1 MEEPAGMGNQSGGA
15 ARVNGGLT
23 VFFGLTQ
30 EADTEAA
37 VNSSIRRVC
46 GTDATDGCAVIGDR
60 DEYDLDDLISKR
72 PNLVYM
78 KDPWKENTAGSR
90 HRLRYQDIKEMISL
104 GINVFTAVDIG
115 ALESHAGL
123 ARKITGSSARG
134 TVPDSFIEN
143 ARRIVVVDD
152 GDDGNISSSLRTI
165 ALRYLSVIEE
175 KRLASHN
182 EQLSIQGAWRSGEKL
197 MVAVSPSP
205 YSEYLIRWTRR
216 IAFNARLPWVAL
228 FIERGKRRSGEEERK
243 LRENLSLAGDLGAEV
258 VSTVDDDVVSGL
270 LKVAQRE
277 NVTQIIVGKPLSRTP
292 FEYIRGNIVE
302 RLLGRCGDIE
312 IHVVTPPVIKRGRG
326 IFRLAVIHSSSI
338 KEYLY
343 AVVAVAGV
351 TALNALVSPV
361 AGYWTTA
368 LLYLLCVSFIALIVG
383 RGPVLLSAFL
393 SALTWNFMFIPPVY
407 TLRIGLVQDA
417 VMFGTYFVIA
427 LILGSLTAKL
437 RKQETILTM
446 REKRIS
452 DLYELSQLLEN
463 ASGQN
468 DIARVSNEYI
478 RTHLDS
484 GSVLHVVDGNGMLH
498 MMSGGSAGDDV
509 PSDVINWVF
518 RNRRPAG
525 MFTSTFPDIPS
536 YILPLQTRSEI
547 SGVMVITPSGGFP
560 LTPDTEDFI
569 RNIVIQIAAVIER
582 DRLAEAQ
589 RSSMFVAES
598 ERLHRI
604 LLNTISHELRTPLTA
619 ITGASSC
626 LLDEA
631 IASKA
636 DVRRELYGEIRKAS
650 DRLNHLVDNLLD
662 MSRLETGALKLNN
675 RKHDIHDLVSVSL
688 RRLADDLRGR
698 TVTVSISDEIP
709 LVMIDFALMEQVITN
724 LIYNASLYTPEGSRI
739 EIGASVSDDLLS
751 ITVRDHGTGID
762 PADLPFIFE
771 KFRRGSGARS
781 GGTGLGLSI
790 CKGIV
795 EAHGGII
802 RAENAP
808 DGGAIFTIEMPTAIP
823 ERG

>member
-1 MEEPAGMGNQSGGA
+1 
-15 ARVNGGLT
+15 
-23 VFFGLTQ
+23 
-30 EADTEAA
+30 
-37 VNSSIRRVC
+37 
-46 GTDATDGCAVIGDR
+46 
-60 DEYDLDDLISKR
+60 
-72 PNLVYM
+72 
-78 KDPWKENTAGSR
+78 
-90 HRLRYQDIKEMISL
+90 
-104 GINVFTAVDIG
+104 
-115 ALESHAGL
+115 
-123 ARKITGSSARG
+123 
-134 TVPDSFIEN
+134 
-143 ARRIVVVDD
+143 
-152 GDDGNISSSLRTI
+152 
-165 ALRYLSVIEE
+165 
-175 KRLASHN
+175 
-182 EQLSIQGAWRSGEKL
+182 
-197 MVAVSPSP
+197 
-205 YSEYLIRWTRR
+205 
-216 IAFNARLPWVAL
+216 
-228 FIERGKRRSGEEERK
+228 
-243 LRENLSLAGDLGAEV
+243 
-258 VSTVDDDVVSGL
+258 
-270 LKVAQRE
+270 
-277 NVTQIIVGKPLSRTP
+277 
-292 FEYIRGNIVE
+292 
-302 RLLGRCGDIE
+302 
-312 IHVVTPPVIKRGRG
+312 
-326 IFRLAVIHSSSI
+326 AVIHSSSI
-338 KEYLY
+338 IEYMY
-343 AVVAVAGV
+343 AVAAVAGV
-351 TALNALVSPV
+351 TALNTLISAV

-383 RGPVLLSAFL
+383 RGPVLLSALL

-437 RKQETILTM
+437 RKQETTLTM

-463 ASGQN
+463 ASGKN

-478 RTHLDS
+478 RTHLDAV
-484 GSVLHVVDGNGMLH
+484 SVLHVVDSNGVLR
-498 MMSGGSAGDDV
+498 MMPDGSAGDDV
-509 PSDVINWVF
+509 PPDVIDWVY

-525 MFTSTFPDIPS
+525 MYTSTFPDIPS

-547 SGVMVITPSGGFP
+547 SGVITITPCSGFP

-582 DRLAEAQ
+582 DRLSEAQ

-662 MSRLETGALKLNN
+662 MSRLETGSLKLNS

-698 TVTVSISDEIP
+698 PVTVSISDEIP
-709 LVMIDFALMEQVITN
+709 LVMIDFALMEQVVTN

-739 EIGASVSDDLLS
+739 DIGASVNSDLLT
-751 ITVRDHGTGID
+751 ITVRDHGAGID

-790 CKGIV
+790 CRGIV
-795 EAHGGII
+795 EAHGGRI
-802 RAENAP
+802 RAENVP
-808 DGGAIFTIEMPTAIP
+808 D
-823 ERG
+823 